1 MMFNQEW
8 PYIPDHPHRI
18 LIIGVSGSRKTKVLF
33 DLINHQEDIDKIN
46 LYTKE
51 PYTAKY
57 HFLIKKR
64 EKVGLKHYNDSKTF
78 IEHSNDMQDVYEN
91 IEESNPRE
99 ERKVLIAFD
108 DMIVHMISNKKLSP
122 VATEI
127 FARDRKLNIAIVF
140 IKHSYFKTP
149 KDVRL
154 NTIYYFIMRVTNK
167 KELREI
173 ALNHSSDIDF
183 QDFINLYKQS
193 TAEPYLLLVIDTNPD
208 NPLHFKKKS
217 FRMNI

>member
-1 MMFNQEW
+1 
-8 PYIPDHPHRI
+8 
-18 LIIGVSGSRKTKVLF
+18 
-33 DLINHQEDIDKIN
+33 
-46 LYTKE
+46 
-51 PYTAKY
+51 
-57 HFLIKKR
+57 
-64 EKVGLKHYNDSKTF
+64 
-78 IEHSNDMQDVYEN
+78 MQDVYKN

-122 VATEI
+122 VATEL

-154 NTIYYFIMRVTNK
+154 NTTYYFIMRVTNE

-193 TAEPYLLLVIDTNPD
+193 TAEPYLLLVIDTNSD